1 LVLQYSLFSYL
12 DVFSN
17 LKVSFEYCFYMDA
30 KKTWGE
36 TYRKQ
41 A

>member
-1 LVLQYSLFSYL
+1 LFSYL

-30 KKTWGE
+30 KKTYPSG
-36 TYRKQ
+36 YVS
-41 A
+41 